1 MGCPFELPVKK
12 EILPRN
18 TKGIALYRLDKVI
31 FPYTE
36 DEADYIIQAIN
47 SHEKL
52 VEALKEAEVALLNWN
67 PEDPCFPEIKRDFS
81 ELMKDIE
88 QALEAEKK

>member
-1 MGCPFELPVKK
+1 MECPFELPVKK

-18 TKGIALYRLDKVI
+18 TKNIDLYRI
-31 FPYTE
+31 EGAYFPYTK
-36 DEADYIIQAIN
+36 DEVDYIVQAIN

-67 PEDPCFPEIKRDFS
+67 PEDPWFPEIKRDFS

-88 QALEAEKK
+88 QALEAEKT